1 MGPETFERLG
11 AASTATLQNQ
21 LFIRGLRRTVVQG
34 VLPLGHGRR
43 NFVAEAFTL
52 RYIPAREDLDTV
64 ESFRDP
70 EHAQRAAIDTIPA
83 GQALVVDSRG
93 DGAAASAGEILM
105 TRLAVR
111 GCAAFV
117 TDGSVRDSHHIS
129 EMDMPVFVGSVTPT
143 TNLVLHHAVDFQV
156 PIACGGV
163 AVFPGDVLVGD
174 PEGVVVIP
182 RHLAEEVSRDAV
194 DQEGLEEFL
203 LERVRGGAPVR
214 GTYPP
219 TAELRAEYDAQRGA
233 RG

>member
-1 MGPETFERLG
+1 MGPDTFELLG
-11 AASTATLQNQ
+11 MASTATLQNQ
-21 LFIRGLRRTVVQG
+21 LFTRGLRRTVIQG
-34 VLPLGHGRR
+34 VLPLTTRR
-43 NFVAEAFTL
+43 QSFVAEAFTL
-52 RYIPAREDLDTV
+52 RYIPAREDLDTT

-70 EHAQRAAIDTIPA
+70 QHAQRAAIDTIPA
-83 GQALVVDSRG
+83 GRALVVDSRG

-105 TRLAVR
+105 TRLSVR

-117 TDGSVRDSHHIS
+117 TDGSVRDSHHIRD
-129 EMDMPVFVGSVTPT
+129 MDLPVFVGSVTPT
-143 TNLVLHHAVDFQV
+143 TNLVLHHAVDYDV

-182 RHLAEEVSRDAV
+182 RHLADEVARDAV
-194 DQEGLEEFL
+194 EQERLEEYL
-203 LERVRGGAPVR
+203 LEKVRGGAPVR

-219 TAELRAEYDAQRGA
+219 TAELRAEYDAQRGD